1 MIIKKEVSCVELII
15 IFGEIAL
22 SEGFKMNL
30 ITDCYIKEAYMKA
43 KEKDKNLEEYLK
55 RENRSIFYGLAIS
68 IKDNVIKK
76 GSDSTLGCASY
87 VNNE

>member
-43 KEKDKNLEEYLK
+43 KEKDKNLEE
-55 RENRSIFYGLAIS
+55 
-68 IKDNVIKK
+68 
-76 GSDSTLGCASY
+76 
-87 VNNE
+87 